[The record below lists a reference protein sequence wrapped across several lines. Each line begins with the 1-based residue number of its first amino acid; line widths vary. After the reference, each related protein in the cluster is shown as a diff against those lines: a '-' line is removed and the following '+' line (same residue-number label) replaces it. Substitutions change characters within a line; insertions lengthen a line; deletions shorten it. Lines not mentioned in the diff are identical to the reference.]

1 MRPGP
6 TASGKSSRTGVPSG
20 QAKPRPVQTM
30 AAEEAEE
37 AGMDTGVSWGAK
49 GCGECAGRHRVIANA
64 VVRRVRRGYA
74 EVADGPREA

>member
-6 TASGKSSRTGVPSG
+6 TASGRSSRTGLPSG

-30 AAEEAEE
+30 AAEDAEACD
-37 AGMDTGVSWGAK
+37 MDTGVSLGAR
-49 GCGECAGRHRVIANA
+49 GVGDVRWETPRHRNA
-64 VVRRVRRGYA
+64 GVRRVRRGYA